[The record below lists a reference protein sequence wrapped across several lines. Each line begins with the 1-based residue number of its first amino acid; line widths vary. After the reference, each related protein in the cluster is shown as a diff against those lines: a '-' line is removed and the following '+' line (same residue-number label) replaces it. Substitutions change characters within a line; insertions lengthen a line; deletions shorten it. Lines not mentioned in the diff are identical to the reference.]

1 MPLLL
6 KISHD
11 VTSSVHVLIAY
22 SMTSRSGPPGSSP
35 FIALVQ
41 VPGVIVMEVVSNQNF
56 TTDLQWQRIVI
67 AFNASS
73 KEYTGV
79 RSQRDKAMLCL

>member
-1 MPLLL
+1 
-6 KISHD
+6 
-11 VTSSVHVLIAY
+11 
-22 SMTSRSGPPGSSP
+22 
-35 FIALVQ
+35 
-41 VPGVIVMEVVSNQNF
+41 MEVVSNQNS

-79 RSQRDKAMLCL
+79 RSQRKAMLWL